1 MSEAL
6 LNEKEL
12 ASYLGVSL
20 STVKRLRAE
29 GLPAIKVGK
38 RAVRFDR
45 QQVRE
50 WLQRRAQEGP

>member
-1 MSEAL
+1 MGEGL
-6 LNEKEL
+6 LNEKGL
-12 ASYLGVSL
+12 AAYLGVSL

-29 GLPAIKVGK
+29 GMPAIKVGK

-50 WLQRRAQEGP
+50 WLRQRAEEGS